1 MTTINRNATVIE
13 RSVFKGT
20 VFKTPVFKV
29 PVLKASLLKGSVPK
43 APVLKGSVLKG
54 TVFEP
59 LWPSLPRFIALTL
72 MIVITSS
79 CAEPDPAK
87 TTLNTDQPVRPSY
100 PTTRASDHEDTYFG
114 ETIQDP
120 YRWLEDDRSAET
132 ADWVADQN
140 QVTQAYLS
148 QIAYRD
154 QIKTALT
161 ELWHYPRISAPFKEG
176 DWVYFYQNTGLQNH
190 SVLMR
195 QQLGQSPEVFLDA
208 NLLSDNGTVS
218 IGQVSFSKSARLSA
232 YTQSIAGSDWRS
244 IHILD
249 VTTQK
254 ALEPPLQNVKFSGI
268 TWLAD
273 TGFFYSSYQKP
284 DGSERTA
291 QVDDHRLYFHRL
303 GTPQQN
309 DELIYGGP
317 GDEKRRYVGAD
328 LTEDQRYLSIQTAQT
343 TAGNTLLVKD
353 LSKPDSAFILIP
365 TEEHADTRVVKSLGE
380 TLLLFTNQ
388 GAPNGR
394 LVAMTLDQPEPA
406 AWTDVIPERELPLRI
421 STGAGY
427 LFAHYLIDARSRLY
441 QYTDTGDLVRE
452 IPLPE
457 PGSASRPF
465 GKDQDETL
473 YYTFSNYKQP
483 STIYAFDPASG
494 QSRRYFKPEIRFN
507 SDDFETHQVFYS
519 STDGTQVPMTIT
531 HQKGLKRDGN
541 NPTLLYGYGG
551 FDISITPSFSTTTAL
566 WLSLGGIYAVPNI
579 RGGGE
584 YGKHWHIQ
592 GTRHQKQNVFDD
604 FIAAAQYLIDAQY
617 TRPDYLA
624 ISGRSNGGLLVGA
637 VMTQRPDLMKVA
649 LPGVGVL
656 DMLRYHTFTAGAGWS
671 FDYGRSDESREM
683 FETLLGYSPLHNLK
697 PGAQYPAT
705 LITTADHDDRVVPA
719 HSFKFAATLQG
730 AQSGPAPTLI
740 RIETDA
746 GHGAGTSIEKRI
758 NQTADTLSFT
768 LFNLGIS
775 SLEIPHDE

>member
-1 MTTINRNATVIE
+1 MTTFNHFPAAL
-13 RSVFKGT
+13 GQ
-20 VFKTPVFKV
+20 
-29 PVLKASLLKGSVPK
+29 
-43 APVLKGSVLKG
+43 APQSGQ
-54 TVFEP
+54 
-59 LWPSLPRFIALTL
+59 WPALRRYTALSL
-72 MIVITSS
+72 MILIISS
-79 CAEPDPAK
+79 CAE
-87 TTLNTDQPVRPSY
+87 TDQSDALLASKEPVRPSY
-100 PTTRASDHEDTYFG
+100 PTTRVSDHQDTYFG
-114 ETIQDP
+114 QTIQDP
-120 YRWLEDDRSAET
+120 YRWLEDDRSTET
-132 ADWVADQN
+132 AAWVRDQN
-140 QVTQAYLS
+140 QVTQSYLS
-148 QIAYRD
+148 QIRYRAPL
-154 QIKTALT
+154 QNALT
-161 ELWHYPRISAPFKEG
+161 ELWHYPRVSAPFKEG

-195 QQLGQSPEVFLDA
+195 QKPDQAPEVFLDA
-208 NLLSDNGTVS
+208 NALSDDGTIS
-218 IGQVSFSKSARLSA
+218 IAQVAFSKSARFSA
-232 YTQSIAGSDWRS
+232 YTQSKAGSDWRS

-249 VTTQK
+249 TATRQ

-268 TWLAD
+268 TWLGDA
-273 TGFFYSSYQKP
+273 GFYYSSYQAP
-284 DGSERTA
+284 DGSALTA

-303 GTPQQN
+303 GTPQQD

-317 GDEKRRYVGAD
+317 GDEKRRYVSAD

-343 TAGNTLLVKD
+343 TAGNTLFIQD
-353 LSKPDSAFILIP
+353 LSQPDSPFIEIP
-365 TEEHADTRVVKSLGE
+365 TEDHADTRVIKSINE
-380 TLLLFTNQ
+380 TLLLFTNH

-394 LVAMTLDQPEPA
+394 LVALRLDQPEPS
-406 AWTDVIPERELPLRI
+406 AWTDIIPERASPLRV

-441 QYTDTGDLVRE
+441 QYTDAGDLVRE

-465 GKDQDETL
+465 GKDTDETV

-483 STIYAFDPASG
+483 STIYAYNPDTGNA
-494 QSRRYFKPEIRFN
+494 QRYFKPDIRFN
-507 SDDFETHQVFYS
+507 SDDYETHQVFYS
-519 STDGTQVPMTIT
+519 SPDGTQIPMTLT
-531 HQKGLKRDGN
+531 YKKGLKRDGN

-551 FDISITPSFSTTTAL
+551 FDISITPGFSTTTAL

-592 GTRHQKQNVFDD
+592 GTQHQKQNVFDD
-604 FIAAAQYLIDAQY
+604 FIAAAEYLIDEQY
-617 TRPDYLA
+617 TKADYLA

-671 FDYGRSDESREM
+671 FDYGRSDDSREM
-683 FETLLGYSPLHNLK
+683 FETLLSYSPLHNLK
-697 PGAQYPAT
+697 PGTRYPAT
-705 LITTADHDDRVVPA
+705 LITTGDHDDRVVPA

-758 NQTADTLSFT
+758 AQTADTLSFT
-768 LFNLGIS
+768 LFNMGITD
-775 SLEIPHDE
+775 LEVQHEE